1 MRLNS
6 ASGNAA
12 HHSADS
18 GHQIPDNLLRH
29 VRLIA
34 FLAPLLFS
42 IPGFAQGNAK
52 ADRLVVTKSARTLT
66 LERNG
71 EPIRIYAVAL
81 GARPAGHKLQQGDE
95 RTPEGVYSIDARNAD
110 SAYHLSLRISYPNE
124 EDRRQAAAR
133 GVDPGGEIMIH
144 GMGSAVSRMGPLHPR
159 FDWTDGC
166 VAVTDEEM
174 DEIWQLVDIGTPIE
188 IKP

>member
-1 MRLNS
+1 MRHL
-6 ASGNAA
+6 
-12 HHSADS
+12 
-18 GHQIPDNLLRH
+18 
-29 VRLIA
+29 RLIA
-34 FLAPLLFS
+34 FIAPLLIS
-42 IPGFAQGNAK
+42 IPCFAQGNAK
-52 ADRLVVTKSARTLT
+52 ADRVVVTKSERTLT

-81 GARPAGHKLQQGDE
+81 GAHPAGHKRQQGDE
-95 RTPEGVYSIDARNAD
+95 RTPEGVYSIDARNPD

-124 EDRRQAAAR
+124 EDRQRAAAR

-144 GMGSAVSRMGPLHPR
+144 GMGSAVSRMGPLHPHL
-159 FDWTDGC
+159 DWTDGC

-174 DEIWQLVDIGTPIE
+174 DEIWKLVDIGTPIE